1 MPYMEFFTQP
11 VTTLLLRS
19 RRFKQA
25 FPRRAWERGKFILVI
40 FSLTC
45 SKSFAFQQTKSSPED
60 FVKGREI
67 LKKVIEAA
75 GGVAAFDE
83 IDNFRIKTESKIFG
97 QRSTIELV
105 VSETVKLP
113 DKTKQIFELATGQ
126 RIQVLN
132 GEIGWSKTGET
143 VTEISNAEMREMK
156 RGLFRDTIN
165 LFKRFDGADIDVQY
179 LGKETIQKNTLF
191 ILNIKNNFGDFFKLY
206 VNSKTYLIEKKSY
219 HGGGPEMAILATLE
233 EIYSDYHEVDGLKIP
248 FHTVVKANGKKFIES
263 NVVEVEFNLELREG
277 FFMRE

>member
-1 MPYMEFFTQP
+1 MPK
-11 VTTLLLRS
+11 L
-19 RRFKQA
+19 
-25 FPRRAWERGKFILVI
+25 KFILVI
-40 FSLTC
+40 ILLTC
-45 SKSFAFQQTKSSPED
+45 SKSFAFQQTKSNPED

-67 LKKVIEAA
+67 LKKAIEAA
-75 GGVAAFDE
+75 GGVEAYGK

-113 DKTKQIFELATGQ
+113 DKTQQVFELASGQ

-143 VTEISNAEMREMK
+143 VADISNAEIREMK

-165 LFKRFDGADIDVQY
+165 LFKRFDDADIDVQY
-179 LGKETIQKNTLF
+179 LGKETIKKNTLF
-191 ILNIKNNFGDFFKLY
+191 ILNIKNNSGDFFKLY
-206 VNSKTYLIEKKSY
+206 VNSKTHLIEKKSY
-219 HGGGPEMAILATLE
+219 HGGGPEIAILATLE

-263 NVVEVEFNLELREG
+263 TVVEAEFNVELSDD
-277 FFMRE
+277 FFLKE